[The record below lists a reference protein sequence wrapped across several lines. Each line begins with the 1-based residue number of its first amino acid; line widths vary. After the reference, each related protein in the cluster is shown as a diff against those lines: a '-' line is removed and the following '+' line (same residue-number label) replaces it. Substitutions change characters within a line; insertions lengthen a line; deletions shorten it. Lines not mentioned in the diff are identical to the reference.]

1 MLLLKQALVRNTFR
15 SDPLRYT
22 EHGWRWFLGRGHDLS
37 TRSCSKKKKKKR
49 SGDACKS
56 TYYCRLL
63 VSLPSY
69 SIFLRSMIYD
79 GRLHLRFP
87 VNLFRLVRRCKLDD
101 MMHRFLQTIER
112 NSSFFGKRNGQIFM
126 FKIFDINLKFQIWKI
141 EIYDSNT
148 IICTI
153 IVQNISQLSSSL
165 ERFSNSSDFYPLP
178 PTFFFVGSKTQ
189 RIMRYDL
196 TYFLRATFQVYDP
209 YPIFSLSSPFS
220 RYKTRC
226 SRNTPDA

>member
-37 TRSCSKKKKKKR
+37 TRSCSKKKKKR

-87 VNLFRLVRRCKLDD
+87 ANLFRLVRRCKLDD

-178 PTFFFVGSKTQ
+178 PTSFLVGSKT
-189 RIMRYDL
+189 RRTTRYDL

>member
-37 TRSCSKKKKKKR
+37 TRSCSKKKKKR

-87 VNLFRLVRRCKLDD
+87 ANLFRLVRRCKLDD

-153 IVQNISQLSSSL
+153 IVQNIS
-165 ERFSNSSDFYPLP
+165 
-178 PTFFFVGSKTQ
+178 
-189 RIMRYDL
+189 
-196 TYFLRATFQVYDP
+196 
-209 YPIFSLSSPFS
+209 
-220 RYKTRC
+220 
-226 SRNTPDA
+226 